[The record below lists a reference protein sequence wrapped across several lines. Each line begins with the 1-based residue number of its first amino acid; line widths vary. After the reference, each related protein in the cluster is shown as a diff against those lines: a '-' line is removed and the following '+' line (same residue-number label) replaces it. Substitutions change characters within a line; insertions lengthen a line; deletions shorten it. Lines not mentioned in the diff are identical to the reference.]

1 MSGNEARSAE
11 CPEFASIVIE
21 LVIGNYYPLQ
31 TITCLWFQNYS
42 SCCEVKLQLLFTV
55 FDYYVVIT
63 FGLSIATILLNSG
76 SLKLDRFK

>member
-31 TITCLWFQNYS
+31 TITYMPLVSELQTTAVV
-42 SCCEVKLQLLFTV
+42 VK
-55 FDYYVVIT
+55 
-63 FGLSIATILLNSG
+63 
-76 SLKLDRFK
+76 